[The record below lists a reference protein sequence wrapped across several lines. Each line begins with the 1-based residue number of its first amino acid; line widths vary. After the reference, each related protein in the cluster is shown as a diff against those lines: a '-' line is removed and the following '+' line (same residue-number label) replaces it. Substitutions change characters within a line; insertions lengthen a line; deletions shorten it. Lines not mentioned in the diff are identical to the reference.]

1 MRYWLNPTHYLFTVV
16 LMLLCGCLAFAQDPA
31 SEEDAES
38 LAVEE
43 RLSEQGPQTLILDNS
58 RTKIGREFYDSFF
71 RAFVLPAPTMP
82 ADSSQ
87 LSKKPQDLE
96 TDSWVITIEEL
107 PSTSAT
113 SNIISVSINDEL
125 IWQQFVQAR
134 IDLIEEYALNAVETL
149 RQYIISYEQ
158 TQQQLQ
164 TEDQKGTGIH

>member
-1 MRYWLNPTHYLFTVV
+1 MCYCPKPAHYFFTILF
-16 LMLLCGCLAFAQDPA
+16 MLLCGSLAFAQNPA
-31 SEEDAES
+31 SEEDMES
-38 LAVEE
+38 LAIDE

-71 RAFVLPAPTMP
+71 REFVLPAPTTP
-82 ADSSQ
+82 ADSSG
-87 LSKKPQDLE
+87 LSKKAQDLE

-125 IWQQFVQAR
+125 IWQQFVQVR
-134 IDLIEEYALNAVETL
+134 IDLIEDYALNAVETL

-164 TEDQKGTGIH
+164 TEDQKGTGLH